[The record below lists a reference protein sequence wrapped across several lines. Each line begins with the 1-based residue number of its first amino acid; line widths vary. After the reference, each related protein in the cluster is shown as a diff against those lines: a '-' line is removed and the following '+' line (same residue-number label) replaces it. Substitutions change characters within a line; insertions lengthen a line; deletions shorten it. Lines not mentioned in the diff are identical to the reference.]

1 MLPRMDQNTS
11 LIEQGL
17 EHLRQDLLDLLG
29 GANLHLQPETISAYL
44 RARLRA
50 QLKRL
55 ETILRRLILL
65 LALTLDLAPVRPR
78 ATRQAVSVPGGV
90 EDVTASFRAH
100 LPKQY
105 RMALI
110 PRPFGP
116 PGTFGALASARC
128 SGPVP
133 AMPLMVQAAVL
144 LNIMKQPEPAARRMA
159 RMIERMKR
167 RGEAK
172 PYCLPI
178 ASRNQLRPE
187 MALIAGAVTLAVNA
201 GLADW
206 PVRLPD
212 TG

>member
-17 EHLRQDLLDLLG
+17 ENLRQDLLDLLG
-29 GANLHLQPETISAYL
+29 GANLHLQPENISASL

-78 ATRQAVSVPGGV
+78 ASRQAVSVPDGV

-100 LPKQY
+100 LPTQY

-110 PRPFGP
+110 PRPLGP
-116 PGTFGALASARC
+116 PGVFGALASTRH

-144 LNIMKQPEPAARRMA
+144 LKIMKQPAPAPAAWRA
-159 RMIERMKR
+159 
-167 RGEAK
+167 
-172 PYCLPI
+172 
-178 ASRNQLRPE
+178 
-187 MALIAGAVTLAVNA
+187 
-201 GLADW
+201 
-206 PVRLPD
+206 
-212 TG
+212 